1 MTERIQAIDTVVNIW
16 TKEALASRPDRSA
29 FFRGKIGVD
38 RETFEGVS
46 LEQMIERMDEAGTP
60 WCVTVDFQTLEDGTV
75 TLRDRDS
82 MKQERLTIPALVEK
96 MDAEIG

>member
-1 MTERIQAIDTVVNIW
+1 MVVPGDRLELEIEIKREIFAKLQRRWNCFWDESGAIG
-16 TKEALASRPDRSA
+16 RRY
-29 FFRGKIGVD
+29 R
-38 RETFEGVS
+38 
-46 LEQMIERMDEAGTP
+46 RMDEAGTP

-82 MKQERLTIPALVEK
+82 MRQERLTIPALVEK